1 MNPSET
7 RSSDSCGH
15 CGRPIEVM
23 SFELFGEVITLRPA
37 CECRLKDLEERE
49 KAARIANLRGLI
61 RAQGL
66 DDGVYAQMS
75 LDTWQSRDSSSEEAA
90 RKIEA
95 YLRSVGHGARNW
107 LFLYGDY
114 GLGKTHLAV
123 SALRYLCL
131 NRQWEPLFIKWS
143 EYCSRIQQS
152 WNDPAADSEYDLWRG
167 PAKVPLLVL
176 DDMDKRGSSE
186 WALGKLYDLIDH
198 RYVRRL
204 PTILTANRGLEALST
219 FWGRSQ
225 QMKDLSRAITSRIVG
240 QLFAVIELTGRDQ
253 RMT

>member
-1 MNPSET
+1 MVI
-7 RSSDSCGH
+7 R
-15 CGRPIEVM
+15 I
-23 SFELFGEVITLRPA
+23 ELFGETITLRPA

-49 KAARIANLRGLI
+49 KAARIANLCGLI

-66 DDGVYAQMS
+66 DDGLYAQMS
-75 LDTWQSRDSSSEEAA
+75 LESWKRHDSSSEEAA
-90 RKIEA
+90 KKLEA
-95 YLRSVGHGARNW
+95 YLRNVGHGARNW

-143 EYCSRIQQS
+143 EYCGRIQQS
-152 WNDPAADSEYDLWRG
+152 WNDPAADSEYDLWRK
-167 PAKVPLLVL
+167 PANVPLLVL
-176 DDMDKRGSSE
+176 DDIDKRASSE

-204 PTILTANRGLEALST
+204 PTILTANRGIEALAG
-219 FWGRSQ
+219 FWGRSP

-240 QLFAVIELTGRDQ
+240 QLSAAIEFSGKDYRLGKAEVEKVRS
-253 RMT
+253 